1 MTETVLKQAMKI
13 GVVMVYIYTK
23 KSTDKEVQP
32 TYGKV

>member
-13 GVVMVYIYTK
+13 GVAIVYIYTK